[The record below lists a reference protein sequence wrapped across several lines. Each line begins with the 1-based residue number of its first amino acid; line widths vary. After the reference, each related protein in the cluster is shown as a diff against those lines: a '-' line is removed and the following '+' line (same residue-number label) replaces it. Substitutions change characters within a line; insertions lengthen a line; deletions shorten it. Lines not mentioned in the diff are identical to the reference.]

1 MRRPRRGAVPP
12 TAAGTLAAMSEPVP
26 STPDV
31 LEKLV
36 SLCKQRGF
44 FFGSSEIYGGIN
56 ALYDY
61 GPLGARMRRNVRNLW
76 WRAMVESR
84 DDVEPIETSIIMNP
98 QVWVASG
105 HVATFSDPLVD
116 CTGTCRKR
124 WRADH
129 LGDLRRERGKP
140 EDAPGCPE
148 CGGPL
153 TKARQFNL
161 MFRTHLG
168 PVADDAAQVY
178 LRPET
183 AQGMFVN
190 FATVVQAMRRRL
202 PFGIAQLGKSFRNE
216 ISPSNSIFR
225 TREFEQMEM
234 EFFCKPGTDVEWH
247 DYWCTER
254 MRWWTEDCGVRGSR
268 LRLRVHDKEE
278 LSHYSTATSDVEY
291 LFPWGWG
298 ELEGVAD
305 RTDFDLRS
313 HMEHS
318 GRDLSYF
325 DTETTE
331 RYVPFVIEPAAG
343 LDRGC
348 LTMLVDAYDEEE
360 VRGEKRVVLRL
371 HPDVAPWQVA
381 VLPLSKKPQLTEVSR
396 ALAVRLRTRFRTEH
410 DETQS
415 IGRRYRRQD
424 EIGTALAVTVDFDS
438 LEDNAVTIRERD
450 GMTQVRV
457 PIEQLER
464 ACEDQLAACRA
475 SALQRARE

>member
-1 MRRPRRGAVPP
+1 MAEIPP
-12 TAAGTLAAMSEPVP
+12 TP
-26 STPDV
+26 SDL
-31 LEKLV
+31 LERLV
-36 SLCKQRGF
+36 SLGKQRGF

-76 WRAMVESR
+76 WRAMIEAR

-105 HVATFSDPLVD
+105 HVDTFTDPLVD
-116 CTGTCRKR
+116 CTGSCRKR

-129 LGDLRRERGKP
+129 LADLRRERGKP

-153 TKARQFNL
+153 TEARQFNL

-183 AQGMFVN
+183 AQGMFVD
-190 FATVVQAMRRRL
+190 FVTVQQALRRRL
-202 PFGIAQLGKSFRNE
+202 PFGIAQQGKSFRNE
-216 ISPSNSIFR
+216 ISPGNSIFR

-234 EFFCKPGTDVEWH
+234 EYFCKPGTDLEWH
-247 DYWCTER
+247 SYWCEER
-254 MRWWTEDCGVRGSR
+254 MRWWTRDCGVRASR
-268 LRLRVHDKEE
+268 LRLRAHDKEE
-278 LSHYSTATSDVEY
+278 LSHYSTATSDIEY
-291 LFPWGWG
+291 HFPWGWG
-298 ELEGVAD
+298 ELEGIAD
-305 RTDFDLRS
+305 RTDYDLRS
-313 HMEHS
+313 HSEAS

-325 DTETTE
+325 DTETNE
-331 RYVPFVIEPAAG
+331 RYIPYVIEPAAG
-343 LDRGC
+343 LDRAC
-348 LTMLVDAYDEEE
+348 LTMLLDAWDEEE
-360 VRGEKRVVLRL
+360 VRGETRTVLRL

-381 VLPLSKKPQLTEVSR
+381 VLPLSKKPVLTEVAR
-396 ALAVRLRTRFRTEH
+396 DLAHRLRGHFRTEY

-424 EIGTALAVTVDFDS
+424 EIGTPLAVTVDFDS
-438 LEDNAVTIRERD
+438 LEDRAVTIRERD
-450 GMTQVRV
+450 SMSQVRV
-457 PIEQLER
+457 PISELEA
-464 ACEDQLAACRA
+464 ACEQQLAASRA
-475 SALQRARE
+475 AAVARAAT